1 VLSSFFSDRDSD
13 IRAEGTGDRASRE
26 VGLEKV
32 RLLAKGD
39 AEDWPMPRDPA
50 EGDEAVTKLFL
61 RIVMFLDE

>member
-1 VLSSFFSDRDSD
+1 M
-13 IRAEGTGDRASRE
+13 
-26 VGLEKV
+26 